1 MVHCSYQKR
10 YNGKIPIYL
19 SGMRGVAI
27 AITVV
32 CILSAMLPVLAAN
45 EDKYG
50 YITIQNVDITLEK
63 GQANIDIQYSLDE
76 PTRLIVLLLGKQDL
90 KNRILKVLNYDE
102 AEVVQIEMDR
112 ANLIVED
119 VSYNYGR
126 GIYWFPAHQFNVIIP
141 SLRITTPQI
150 SREFCST
157 NTIPN
162 GIGYFDNPV

>member
-1 MVHCSYQKR
+1 
-10 YNGKIPIYL
+10 
-19 SGMRGVAI
+19 MRGVAI